1 VSVLKPVTGKR
12 PKLIATDLDGT
23 IVAHYGFISD
33 RTKIAFAAAHAA
45 GIHIYFITGRPIRW
59 MKEIKENFNF
69 GLGVCGNGALLYDF
83 INEKVL
89 EEWSFSIEAQLETV
103 KRLRQVIPPVSFA
116 TEIGEDFLR
125 EKKYVPRWDIGEDN
139 VGVDLIEEV
148 ITAPALKMLA
158 RCSDGVD
165 LIEEVITAPALK
177 MLARCSDGE
186 FSSDEMLALAS
197 KALEGIATVTHSNST
212 DSLLEISA
220 VGVSKGATLSRVAG
234 RLGLTAD
241 DCVTFGDNPNDFS
254 MLSWASRS
262 WAMADG
268 HPDLMKYA
276 KFQTDPHQEDGV
288 AKVIEQLL
296 QLPE

>member
-1 VSVLKPVTGKR
+1 VLKTVTGKR
-12 PKLIATDLDGT
+12 PKLIGTDLDGT

-89 EEWSFSIEAQLETV
+89 EEWSFSVEAQLETV

-139 VGVDLIEEV
+139 V
-148 ITAPALKMLA
+148 
-158 RCSDGVD
+158 GVD

-296 QLPE
+296 ELPE

>member
-1 VSVLKPVTGKR
+1 MSVLKPVTGKR

-59 MKEIKENFNF
+59 MKEIKDNFNF

-139 VGVDLIEEV
+139 V
-148 ITAPALKMLA
+148 
-158 RCSDGVD
+158 GVD

-254 MLSWASRS
+254 MLSWASRA

>member
-89 EEWSFSIEAQLETV
+89 EEWSFSVEAQLETV

-116 TEIGEDFLR
+116 TEIGEHFLR

-139 VGVDLIEEV
+139 V
-148 ITAPALKMLA
+148 
-158 RCSDGVD
+158 GVD

-220 VGVSKGATLSRVAG
+220 VGVSKGATLSKVAG

-296 QLPE
+296 ELPE

>member
-89 EEWSFSIEAQLETV
+89 EEWSFSVEAQLETV

-116 TEIGEDFLR
+116 TEIGEHFLR

-139 VGVDLIEEV
+139 LGVDQ
-148 ITAPALKMLA
+148 
-158 RCSDGVD
+158 
-165 LIEEVITAPALK
+165 IEEVITAPALK

-186 FSSDEMLALAS
+186 FSSDEMLELAS

-220 VGVSKGATLSRVAG
+220 LGVSKGATLSRVAS

-276 KFQTDPHQEDGV
+276 KFQTDPHEEDGV

>member
-116 TEIGEDFLR
+116 TEIGENFLR

-139 VGVDLIEEV
+139 V
-148 ITAPALKMLA
+148 
-158 RCSDGVD
+158 GVD

>member
-1 VSVLKPVTGKR
+1 MSVLKPVTGKR

-59 MKEIKENFNF
+59 MKEIKDNFNF

-89 EEWSFSIEAQLETV
+89 EEWSFSVEAQLETV

-139 VGVDLIEEV
+139 V
-148 ITAPALKMLA
+148 
-158 RCSDGVD
+158 GVD

-234 RLGLTAD
+234 QLGLTAD

>member
-1 VSVLKPVTGKR
+1 MSVLKPVTGKR

-59 MKEIKENFNF
+59 MKEIKDNFNF

-89 EEWSFSIEAQLETV
+89 EEWSFSVEAQLETV

-148 ITAPALKMLA
+148 
-158 RCSDGVD
+158 V
-165 LIEEVITAPALK
+165 TAPALK

>member
-1 VSVLKPVTGKR
+1 MSVLKSVTGKR

-89 EEWSFSIEAQLETV
+89 EEWSFSVEAQLETV

-139 VGVDLIEEV
+139 V
-148 ITAPALKMLA
+148 
-158 RCSDGVD
+158 GVD

-296 QLPE
+296 ELPE

>member
-1 VSVLKPVTGKR
+1 MSVLKPVTGKR

-158 RCSDGVD
+158 RCSDG
-165 LIEEVITAPALK
+165 
-177 MLARCSDGE
+177 E

-262 WAMADG
+262 WAMEDG

-276 KFQTDPHQEDGV
+276 KYQTDAHQEDGV

-296 QLPE
+296 SLPE